1 MREQV
6 DRVRVTKRVS
16 RRGAFACVSNL
27 DWILQSIRAAVDATD
42 DATSLIPSA
51 IESSPSLLEDHTL
64 SVQRDR
70 EGAVRRLQLR
80 FKSQSKEVQLTA
92 LYNGSIVL
100 EIPGQAT
107 QVLRSDRT
115 RVRQFLHVVSAI
127 LASSSSN
134 VDRSVSANRP
144 SAATLRS
151 IALAVH
157 SDPPT
162 FFLYRATDDFA
173 ILTTMAESASGA
185 NERYE
190 AALQRLEDSSQF
202 CDHCLDTPTLARFD
216 SRALEFFYNER
227 WRHFGNSAPNA
238 ESVGLYRAFGVR
250 AHPFVTPE
258 YELASRDGEF
268 VCLDVVSRVG
278 VFCHAS
284 LNCDNADGSDAADET
299 VEPPTERA
307 LLRTLASQIRRHF
320 MLLGSGDLCDQTRGI
335 LSWLFTAMAADF
347 VMDGVPLFVFD
358 REDVLRRV
366 LCLLFD
372 TDVPPPSTE
381 LDRNG
386 DTSWNADSGAAT
398 VLWHVGSPTLKLRE
412 RLASIATRSR
422 HDRDPSRRSIVSVA
436 PPMTYHEDG
445 STATA
450 EANRRGSK
458 WVAPSATRVCRVTAV
473 PAAAIACCDA
483 ESASSARKQVL
494 RCAGAYLCRRL
505 RAHAMTT
512 TRFDDDTSTGAP
524 RFFGDWSDMIR
535 ALLFEPSSR
544 SADDTGDGVDS
555 RTRLG
560 ELFYGAIGLNNDAD
574 LDEFRT
580 ACAACT
586 TSDERTSSRE
596 MECRRRLYR
605 EFGPLLWSP
614 LSKMRATLTP
624 AEGSPLNLYRVRHR
638 RDGDL
643 LVDIEDLRVEIA
655 ANANGE
661 RFRITAARIVTVNDD
676 AAENRDDDD
685 GRPSSDA

>member
-27 DWILQSIRAAVDATD
+27 DWVLQSLRAALVVTG
-42 DATSLIPSA
+42 DATSLIPSS
-51 IESSPSLLEDHTL
+51 IESSLSSLSSSMRNHAL

-320 MLLGSGDLCDQTRGI
+320 MLLGSGDLCDQTRG
-335 LSWLFTAMAADF
+335 
-347 VMDGVPLFVFD
+347 
-358 REDVLRRV
+358 
-366 LCLLFD
+366 
-372 TDVPPPSTE
+372 
-381 LDRNG
+381 
-386 DTSWNADSGAAT
+386 
-398 VLWHVGSPTLKLRE
+398 
-412 RLASIATRSR
+412 
-422 HDRDPSRRSIVSVA
+422 
-436 PPMTYHEDG
+436 
-445 STATA
+445 
-450 EANRRGSK
+450 SK